1 MSPAV
6 QMDTLLP
13 PHHITLQIAYPA
25 LTIFGIIMIQNS
37 MIQAESKKLRM
48 HIEILQSLVV

>member
-13 PHHITLQIAYPA
+13 PHHITLQVAYPA
-25 LTIFGIIMIQNS
+25 LTIFDIIMTQNS
-37 MIQAESKKLRM
+37 DDPGREQEVAHAYSY
-48 HIEILQSLVV
+48 